1 MDASA
6 AFGFAGRIEAEQ
18 DLYSFLPTGAVG
30 GRIQQAH
37 VELDVR
43 PVIVGEILS
52 GRGEVSEWLDHD
64 ADSVDRRRLSINQV

>member
-1 MDASA
+1 MDAPA
-6 AFGFAGRIEAEQ
+6 AFWLTGRIEAEQ
-18 DLYSFLPTGAVG
+18 NLYSFLPTGAVV

-37 VELDVR
+37 VEFDVR
-43 PVIVGEILS
+43 PVIVGEVLS

>member
-1 MDASA
+1 MDAPA
-6 AFGFAGRIEAEQ
+6 AFGLAGGIEAEQ

-64 ADSVDRRRLSINQV
+64 ADSADTRRLIVNQV